1 MSVKRL
7 RGITPTFQAVL
18 NQELSKVMSAID
30 EGNTF
35 QAYTSLQTLIDALN
49 PEHTKELRGD
59 IVVIDARINK
69 ALRLEGVDLYQTRRI
84 RKLTAANV
92 TKQNTRTL
100 FRKVMAVLHARGY
113 LEMYQ
118 RYEAGHELGTAP

>member
-1 MSVKRL
+1 MSVKKL

-18 NQELSKVMSAID
+18 NQELAKVMSAID

-49 PEHTKELRGD
+49 PEHTKDLRKE
-59 IVVIDARINK
+59 ILTIDKKINV
-69 ALRLEGVDLYQTRRI
+69 ALGLEGVDLTQTRRI
-84 RKLTAANV
+84 QKTTAESV
-92 TKQNTRTL
+92 TKRHTRTL
-100 FRKVMAVLHARGY
+100 FRKVMAVLHDKGY

-118 RYEAGHELGTAP
+118 RYETGRELGTNP